1 MILKYFFFTIIRFCL
16 FTLLTMSLNV
26 KFSWSQICV
35 FFLLLP
41 LLLISYQ
48 RNYCQ
53 VQCPEA
59 FVLSF
64 LLNFFIVLILQLGPW
79 FICNFVYAVMYGS
92 SLILACGYSVFPAS
106 VVEKATLPPLSKITS
121 LYMFI
126 SKHSVLFHYSILSFC
141 VSPILDYSISVVS
154 FEIKVHVLKFCSF
167 FQTLLAI
174 WNPLRFHVT
183 FSLGFSIFV

>member
-1 MILKYFFFTIIRFCL
+1 MILKYFFFTIMRFCL
-16 FTLLTMSLNV
+16 FTLLTVSFGTQNV
-26 KFSWSQICV
+26 KFSWSQIFV

-53 VQCPEA
+53 VQCHEA

-92 SLILACGYSVFPAS
+92 SLILLHVVIQFSQHHLLKGNISTFVKNHFPVYVSLFLSTLFYSV
-106 VVEKATLPPLSKITS
+106 
-121 LYMFI
+121 
-126 SKHSVLFHYSILSFC
+126 ILC
-141 VSPILDYSISVVS
+141 L
-154 FEIKVHVLKFCSF
+154 
-167 FQTLLAI
+167 
-174 WNPLRFHVT
+174 
-183 FSLGFSIFV
+183 